1 VKKDL
6 GIALGGGGT
15 RGFAHLGI
23 LKRLEEEG
31 IFPDMI
37 AGTSAGSIVG
47 SFLASGKK
55 SEEIYNLMKE
65 RKLTDFAKLTMPV
78 SGLMSLEYLKEQ
90 LEELLP
96 GKTFKDLKLPF
107 YATVSNLLTGKVE
120 YLTEGNVARA
130 VQASSSIPVVFSP
143 VEIDNQ
149 LYVDGGLLD
158 NVPVQPLIGQCEKII
173 AVDIMPIEKVS
184 KIKGIQEIAVR
195 TFQMS
200 VGGLTEKRKEACSI
214 LIEVEDLAGFNILD
228 SGKSEEIYDIG
239 YRVGRNLDLSQLL

>member
-1 VKKDL
+1 VKKGL

-23 LKRLEEEG
+23 LKRLEEKG
-31 IFPDMI
+31 VFPDII

-47 SFLASGKK
+47 SFLSAGKN
-55 SEEIYNLMKE
+55 SDEIFELMEK

-78 SGLMSLEYLKEQ
+78 SGLMSLDYLKEQ
-90 LEELLP
+90 LEEILP
-96 GKTFKDLKLPF
+96 GKTFKDLNLPF

-120 YLTEGNVARA
+120 YLSEGNVALA
-130 VQASSSIPVVFSP
+130 VQASSSIPIVFSP
-143 VEIDNQ
+143 VEIENQ

-173 AVDIMPIEKVS
+173 AVDIMPIEKIS
-184 KIKGIQEIAVR
+184 QIKGIQEIAVR

-200 VGGLTEKRKEACSI
+200 VGGLGPKRKESCSM
-214 LIEVEDLAGFNILD
+214 LIEIEDLAGYNILD
-228 SGKSEEIYDIG
+228 SSKSEEIYEIG
-239 YRVGRNLDLSQLL
+239 YRLGGKLDFAQFL

>member
-1 VKKDL
+1 MKRRL

-31 IFPDMI
+31 ISPDII

-47 SFLASGKK
+47 SFLASGKN
-55 SEEIYNLMKE
+55 SDEIYSLMKE

-78 SGLMSLEYLKEQ
+78 NGFMSLGHLKEQ
-90 LEELLP
+90 LEEILP

-120 YLTEGNVARA
+120 YLSEGNVGLA

-143 VEIDNQ
+143 VEIGHQ

-158 NVPVQPLIGQCEKII
+158 NVPVKPLIGECEKII
-173 AVDIMPIEKVS
+173 AVDIMPIEKIS

-200 VGGLTEKRKEACSI
+200 VGGLTDKHKEACSMFI
-214 LIEVEDLAGFNILD
+214 AIEELAGFNILD
-228 SGKSEEIYDIG
+228 SGRTEEIYEIG
-239 YRVGRNLDLSQLL
+239 YRVGGKLDFSKLL

>member
-1 VKKDL
+1 MKKGL

-23 LKRLEEEG
+23 IKSLEEEG
-31 IFPDMI
+31 IFPDII
-37 AGTSAGSIVG
+37 AGTSAGSIIG
-47 SFLASGKK
+47 SFLASGKN
-55 SEEIYNLMKE
+55 SDEIYNLMKE

-78 SGLMSLEYLKEQ
+78 SGFMSLDYLKEQ

-107 YATVSNLLTGKVE
+107 FATVSNLLTGKVE
-120 YLTEGNVARA
+120 YLTEGNVALA
-130 VQASSSIPVVFSP
+130 VQASSSIPLVFSP
-143 VEIDNQ
+143 VEIADQ

-173 AVDIMPIEKVS
+173 AVDIMPIEKIS
-184 KIKGIQEIAVR
+184 KIKGLQDIAVR

-200 VGGLTEKRKEACSI
+200 VGGLTEKRREACSM
-214 LIEVEDLAGFNILD
+214 LIKLEDLAGFNILD
-228 SGKSEEIYDIG
+228 SSKSEEIYDIG
-239 YRVGRNLDLSQLL
+239 YRAGKNLVFSSFL